1 MIQQIS
7 LQLVKITCN
16 STAITYTGVQ
26 IAFAIKNTDNNNKKK
41 LYLWVE
47 KKGNLLCFLYI

>member
-16 STAITYTGVQ
+16 STPITYTGVQ
-26 IAFAIKNTDNNNKKK
+26 IAFAIKNTDNNNKKP
-41 LYLWVE
+41 LFMGGE
-47 KKGNLLCFLYI
+47 KGNLLCFLYI